1 MFKKFVIIEM
11 VEKIHEKYSTLFI
24 RLTWAEYLKAGDKKE
39 GQPRHFM
46 PSDGSSDPGNGHS
59 VKRHRH

>member
-1 MFKKFVIIEM
+1 M
-11 VEKIHEKYSTLFI
+11 VEKIHQKYSTLFI